1 MTTNICK
8 YCKKVFCAGE
18 VRVKFCSTECRKLGF
33 VAGKKQKDLEPE
45 VDLTP
50 YLTRG
55 TIGTP
60 QRHSSLN
67 T

>member
-8 YCKKVFCAGE
+8 YCEKVFHAE
-18 VRVKFCSTECRKLGF
+18 DKRVKFCSMECRKLGY
-33 VAGKKQKDLEPE
+33 KKTTAQDPE

-55 TIGTP
+55 TIGTR